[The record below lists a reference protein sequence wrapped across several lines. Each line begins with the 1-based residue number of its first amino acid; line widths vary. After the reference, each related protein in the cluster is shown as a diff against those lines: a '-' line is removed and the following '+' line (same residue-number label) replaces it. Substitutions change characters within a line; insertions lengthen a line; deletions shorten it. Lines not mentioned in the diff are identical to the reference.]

1 MAAAEES
8 RKLLCRCG
16 KQIAVFDV
24 RGLQLYCRYSKE
36 TTTVPYG
43 LAGLA
48 EAIAFVEG
56 LRRQSR
62 QPRRGP
68 RVKKN
73 GR

>member
-16 KQIAVFDV
+16 KQIAMFDV

-43 LAGLA
+43 IAGFA

-56 LRRQSR
+56 LRRQG
-62 QPRRGP
+62 RRPAKGP
-68 RVKKN
+68 RVKKS
-73 GR
+73 GH